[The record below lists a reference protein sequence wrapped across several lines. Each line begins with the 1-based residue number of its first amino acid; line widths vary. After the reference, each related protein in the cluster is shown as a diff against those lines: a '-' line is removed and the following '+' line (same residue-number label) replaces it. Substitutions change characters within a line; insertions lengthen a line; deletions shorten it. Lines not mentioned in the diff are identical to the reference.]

1 MPERCARWR
10 GRPERLRHA
19 MFALLGALGFA
30 LPAAAQLLASG
41 DPLPGSAVLWAR
53 VPSPGAYVFEI
64 STDAHFAGTTLRLPA
79 RAAEPGG
86 LTMQVAVSGLAA
98 HTRHHWRLVRDEGSA
113 GGEAMPARA
122 SFVTAPEAAR
132 PLPVK
137 LLFGADLGGQ
147 GYGRLVPGN
156 PTRLEGWPV
165 FAAMRAESAD
175 FFVALGDMLYSD
187 RPVTA
192 QAPDPGLPKGNAY
205 QVPKPGPGH
214 VATLEEFRRDW
225 LYHREDPLYDQFL
238 RGTPIVA
245 TWDDHELVNDSG
257 LPELL
262 QGPLPHELQ
271 ADPRLRQS
279 DPARPRVD
287 GRRQSVFHN
296 PELAVAAR
304 QAMLEWNPIPVL
316 PAGATEPAAR
326 RLYRS
331 LRWGSHLELF
341 VLDTRSH
348 RDPRYRRDTDAAPKT
363 MLGAQQKAWLL
374 DGLRR
379 STATWQVVVSSVPL
393 SIEGGNERDPQ
404 GQIYRDSWPA
414 GNPGNPYGY
423 ARELREIAQAVAAL
437 PRANVLF
444 LTGDQHFTNLFAY
457 DVDGDGRVDFHEA
470 NTGSLRAGTGSGQVD
485 PALNPRRLY
494 TDEGRVEHTYGV
506 LRIEGESG
514 RLVVQ
519 FHDVAGR
526 ERAGAR
532 LELEP
537 RR

>member
-1 MPERCARWR
+1 MRDGNPGACSLGVKPGLKPVFRFTACAC
-10 GRPERLRHA
+10 A
-19 MFALLGALGFA
+19 ALAVSVA
-30 LPAAAQLLASG
+30 SAQLLATG
-41 DPLPGSAVLWAR
+41 DPHTSGAVLWAQ
-53 VPSPGAYVFEI
+53 VEAPGEYVFEV
-64 STDAHFAGTTLRLPA
+64 SEDAHFVTPVQRLPA
-79 RAAEPGG
+79 RAEAMQG
-86 LTMQVAVSGLAA
+86 LTMQVEVRGLAA
-98 HTRHHWRLVRDEGSA
+98 ATRHHWRLVREGGA
-113 GGEAMPARA
+113 ALPARA
-122 SFVTAPEAAR
+122 GFVTAPAVQQAQ
-132 PLPVK
+132 PVK

-147 GYGRLVPGN
+147 GYGRLAAGN
-156 PTRLEGWPV
+156 PSKLEGWPI
-165 FAAMRAESAD
+165 FGPMREESAD

-187 RPVTA
+187 RPVSA
-192 QAPDPGLPKGNAY
+192 QAPDPGFPKGNAF

-225 LYHREDPLYDQFL
+225 RYHREDPHFDRFL
-238 RGTPIVA
+238 RATPMVA

-262 QGPLPHELQ
+262 QGPSIEELR
-271 ADPRLRQS
+271 ADPRLRQG

-287 GRRQSVFHN
+287 GRRQSVFFN
-296 PELAVAAR
+296 PALAEAGR
-304 QAMLEWNPIPVL
+304 QAMFEWNPIPVL
-316 PAGATEPAAR
+316 PGAAGTR

-331 LRWGSHLELF
+331 LRWGAHLELF
-341 VLDTRSH
+341 VLDTRSY

-363 MLGAQQKAWLL
+363 MLGPAQKAWLL
-374 DGLRR
+374 EGLRR

-393 SIEGGNERDPQ
+393 SIEGGNERDPT

-423 ARELREIAQAVAAL
+423 ARELREIAEVIRGL

-457 DVDGDGRVDFHEA
+457 DVDGDGRADFHEA
-470 NTGSLRAGTGSGQVD
+470 NTGSLRAGTGSGAVD

-506 LRIEGESG
+506 LRIDGESG
-514 RLVVQ
+514 RLVLQ
-519 FHDVAGR
+519 FHDAAGR
-526 ERAGAR
+526 ERPGAR
-532 LELEP
+532 LELQP